1 MSEITPTPA
10 PPVDHAAENAALKLK
25 LADLE
30 AKLKPAAPPADDPD
44 LLMKAKLQKEK
55 DDKGIT
61 DSKALESAIKFNL
74 KADEFVKTN
83 QSLLPKNA
91 ADIFKAADKEN
102 YSSAI
107 EKDAAIKSG
116 LIQSFFEVQS
126 NLDLLTGSQKIQLD
140 EYLKLTKTGKQER
153 AQAMYDNI
161 FEPTFEMLKRVKK
174 AEALNKGFGGGTGF
188 DDEYKNKLIN
198 GSKKHYLGD
207 KQ

>member
-1 MSEITPTPA
+1 
-10 PPVDHAAENAALKLK
+10 
-25 LADLE
+25 
-30 AKLKPAAPPADDPD
+30 
-44 LLMKAKLQKEK
+44 MKAKLQKEK